1 MKLEEI
7 KEQFPEVFEEIK
19 NLGKTES
26 NDEMKVK
33 LEETEK
39 NYKSVKSQ
47 LGNANKELDELK
59 NKGKSQEEITASE
72 LEVLKQA
79 NEELRKQNRLTE
91 LKIKRD
97 ELIRKN
103 EIDNNFS
110 ELITIN
116 SDLSDEDLEA
126 SIKNVKASQD
136 AFKTNLL
143 KDYSTTG
150 NKIETNKNDDFVK
163 GLIEKANPIV
173 DLTKI

>member
-1 MKLEEI
+1 M
-7 KEQFPEVFEEIK
+7 
-19 NLGKTES
+19 
-26 NDEMKVK
+26 
-33 LEETEK
+33 
-39 NYKSVKSQ
+39 
-47 LGNANKELDELK
+47 
-59 NKGKSQEEITASE
+59 
-72 LEVLKQA
+72 KQA
-79 NEELRKQNRLTE
+79 NEVLRKQNRLTE
-91 LKIKRD
+91 LKIKRN
-97 ELIRKN
+97 ELIIKN

-143 KDYSTTG
+143 KDYSTTE